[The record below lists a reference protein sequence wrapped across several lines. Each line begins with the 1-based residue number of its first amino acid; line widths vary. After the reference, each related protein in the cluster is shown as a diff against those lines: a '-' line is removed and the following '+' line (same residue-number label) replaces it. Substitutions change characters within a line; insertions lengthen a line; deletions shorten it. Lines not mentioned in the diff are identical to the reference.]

1 MKREFNV
8 TFCQITLLICALLFF
23 QTPSMLFAD
32 TAADI
37 GSQYNEPA
45 EGTPMLTAN
54 RLDDLVAP
62 IALYPDPLVSQIL
75 VASTYPIELVEAYQW
90 LQRNPGLKGQ
100 ALTDAAQEQN
110 WDPSIQALLIF
121 PDIIQRLN
129 EDVRWT
135 TSLGNAFLAQ
145 QADVMSAIQRM
156 RLKAQQAGK
165 LVSTPEQQV
174 VTTPGASQTIVTI
187 IPTNPELMYVPVYNP
202 VWIWGPATYY
212 AYPQWYFA
220 PHAPALFFSAGVPV
234 RSFLVGGWTGWAGWG
249 WYPHW
254 TSHTIVVNNAFIQ
267 RYHFNS
273 VHLLA
278 PTGTS
283 VWVHDPIHRHGI
295 PYRPPTLPQHFRAAI
310 PQHVPAPLTR
320 PQIPPSGYYRNPA
333 AGSGAFRFHGVPQYF
348 HAAPQ
353 RRQR

>member
-1 MKREFNV
+1 MTTMRTSQCRRSPAAATAARYRRRCDMKRELNLSFW
-8 TFCQITLLICALLFF
+8 QITLLICALLFF
-23 QTPSMLFAD
+23 QTPSMLFAQS
-32 TAADI
+32 AAGV

-45 EGTPMLTAN
+45 EGAEPAPMLTAN

-100 ALTDAAQEQN
+100 ALTEAAQEQN

-145 QADVMSAIQRM
+145 EADVMSAIQRM

-187 IPTNPELMYVPVYNP
+187 MPTNPELMYVPV
-202 VWIWGPATYY
+202 
-212 AYPQWYFA
+212 
-220 PHAPALFFSAGVPV
+220 
-234 RSFLVGGWTGWAGWG
+234 
-249 WYPHW
+249 
-254 TSHTIVVNNAFIQ
+254 
-267 RYHFNS
+267 
-273 VHLLA
+273 
-278 PTGTS
+278 
-283 VWVHDPIHRHGI
+283 
-295 PYRPPTLPQHFRAAI
+295 
-310 PQHVPAPLTR
+310 
-320 PQIPPSGYYRNPA
+320 
-333 AGSGAFRFHGVPQYF
+333 
-348 HAAPQ
+348 
-353 RRQR
+353 